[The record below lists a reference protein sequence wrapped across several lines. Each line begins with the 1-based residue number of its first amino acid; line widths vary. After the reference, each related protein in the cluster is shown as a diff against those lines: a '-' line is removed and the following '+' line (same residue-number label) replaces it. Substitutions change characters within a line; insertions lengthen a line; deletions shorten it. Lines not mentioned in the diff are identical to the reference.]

1 MSESQ
6 QADFVSNP
14 GAPPIA
20 RPASGG
26 HPLGP
31 LVQRPYHPR
40 PLQVRLIASVVLIGC
55 IAALM
60 LAAWLKP
67 DVRGVGTHEQLGL
80 PACSLVRFAGIPCPT
95 CGMTTAFAYTIRGH
109 WIAGLLAQPFA
120 FVLALGIFLCI
131 PLSAQALIS
140 AKTWR
145 VNWY

>member
-1 MSESQ
+1 M
-6 QADFVSNP
+6 
-14 GAPPIA
+14 
-20 RPASGG
+20 
-26 HPLGP
+26 
-31 LVQRPYHPR
+31 YHPR
-40 PLQVRLIASVVLIGC
+40 PLQVRLLASVVLIGC

-60 LAAWLKP
+60 LAVWLKP
-67 DVRGVGTHEQLGL
+67 DVRGVGTHQQLGL

-95 CGMTTAFAYTIRGH
+95 CGMTTAFAYTIRGR

-145 VNWY
+145 VNWYRVSPNRTMFVIIAFFLLSWGFKIIRHLAFSG